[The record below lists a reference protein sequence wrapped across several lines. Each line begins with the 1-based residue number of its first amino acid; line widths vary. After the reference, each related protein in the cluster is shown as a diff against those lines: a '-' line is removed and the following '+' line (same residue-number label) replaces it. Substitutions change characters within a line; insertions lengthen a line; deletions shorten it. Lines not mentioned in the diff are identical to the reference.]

1 MRIHD
6 PTHLYTGEVTG
17 GTYKAAKIISFITQP
32 QLFSIILFAI
42 VCTACTNLSS
52 YAVSYGI
59 CLFFGCI
66 FPIAE
71 VLFYS
76 KKFHNDDGD
85 VVRREDR
92 FIPLLLGVLSY
103 VLGVIAL
110 WFAGAPWLITVLFI
124 CYAVVTFAITIIT
137 NWWKISIHAC
147 GMIGPT
153 MAIAHLYFPWG
164 FLLLLLVPPICW
176 SRYVLKKHTPAQ
188 MAGGI
193 VVGFVLTA
201 LIFVLLL

>member
-1 MRIHD
+1 MSLHD

-17 GTYKAAKIISFITQP
+17 GTYKAAKVISFVTQP
-32 QLFSIILFAI
+32 QLFSIVLFAI
-42 VCTACTNLSS
+42 VCTAYTDLAG
-52 YAVSYGI
+52 YLVTYGV

-66 FPIAE
+66 FPIVE

-92 FIPLLLGVLSY
+92 FVPLLLGVLSY
-103 VLGVIAL
+103 ALGVVCL
-110 WFAGAPWLITVLFI
+110 WLVGAPRIVTVLFI
-124 CYAVVTFAITIIT
+124 CYMVVTFAITIIT

-153 MAIAHLYFPWG
+153 MAITWIYFPWG
-164 FLLLLLVPPICW
+164 LLLLLLVPPICW

-188 MAGGI
+188 MVGGI

-201 LIFVLLL
+201 ILFALLL